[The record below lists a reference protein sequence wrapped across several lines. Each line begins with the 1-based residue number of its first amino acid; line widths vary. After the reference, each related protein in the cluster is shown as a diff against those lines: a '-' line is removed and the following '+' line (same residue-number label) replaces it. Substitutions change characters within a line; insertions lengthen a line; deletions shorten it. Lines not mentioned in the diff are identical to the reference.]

1 MSTVLQQLRQGVRT
15 KSPRESGFWAEKL
28 APELPDDLALC
39 LQGPIGSGK
48 TSFASALATAL
59 GSEDRITSPT
69 FNLLSIHPT
78 KERTI
83 LHLDAY
89 RIGEESGS
97 DALALDDLMQ
107 SPWLL
112 IVEWPENIPHLL
124 PPNAWWLRFEIPEEN
139 ERVIKLDGPSES
151 LQT

>member
-1 MSTVLQQLRQGVRT
+1 MSVVLQKLRQGVRT
-15 KSPRESGFWAEKL
+15 KSPRETDYWAEKL
-28 APELPDDLALC
+28 AHELPDDLALC

-48 TSFASALATAL
+48 TRFTSALVTAM
-59 GSEDRITSPT
+59 GSDAHVTSPT
-69 FNLLSIHPT
+69 FNLLSVHQT
-78 KERTI
+78 DGRTI

-89 RIGEESGS
+89 RIGEKSDT
-97 DALALDDLMQ
+97 DALALEDLLQ

-139 ERVIKLDGPSES
+139 ERVIKLDLPSES

>member
-1 MSTVLQQLRQGVRT
+1 MSTVLQELRRGVRT
-15 KSPRESGFWAEKL
+15 RSPSESDIWAEKL
-28 APELPDDLALC
+28 AHELPDDLTLC

-48 TSFASALATAL
+48 TRFTSALATAL
-59 GSEDRITSPT
+59 GSEDHITSPT

-78 KERTI
+78 KRRTI

-89 RIGEESGS
+89 RIREDSDT
-97 DALALDDLMQ
+97 DALALEDLMQ

-124 PPNAWWLRFEIPEEN
+124 PTTAWWLYFEIPEEN
-139 ERVIKLDGPSES
+139 DRFIKLETPS
-151 LQT
+151 